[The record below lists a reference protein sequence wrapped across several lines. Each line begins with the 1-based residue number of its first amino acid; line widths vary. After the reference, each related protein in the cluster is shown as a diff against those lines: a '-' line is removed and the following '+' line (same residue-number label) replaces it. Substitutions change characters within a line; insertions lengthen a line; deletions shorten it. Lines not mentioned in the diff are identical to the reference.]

1 MSDTQVHDLCATS
14 CETGKLVREDKKPLP
29 FRHGEMSQRREKTVT
44 TSVSKCGRRVRCSH
58 TRAEWS
64 SGKSADHANRQSL
77 DNRKQHQECFK
88 YHTFGKAEI
97 MPTRIIIADD
107 EAIQRMDLRDVLTK
121 QGYLVIGE
129 AGDGQ
134 SAVNLARELRPDLV
148 IMDIRM
154 PDMDG
159 ITAAETLTQEKIAP
173 VLLLT
178 AFGDQQL
185 VERAKEAGV
194 VNYVVKP
201 LRESEVTPAIEVTLA
216 RYSEFRALEEE
227 TRTLTEKLE
236 TRKVVERAK
245 GLLMEKQGLTEQ
257 EAFRKIQKASMNNR
271 KSMREVAEAILL
283 TNEM

>member
-1 MSDTQVHDLCATS
+1 
-14 CETGKLVREDKKPLP
+14 
-29 FRHGEMSQRREKTVT
+29 
-44 TSVSKCGRRVRCSH
+44 
-58 TRAEWS
+58 
-64 SGKSADHANRQSL
+64 
-77 DNRKQHQECFK
+77 
-88 YHTFGKAEI
+88 

-154 PDMDG
+154 PDVDG
-159 ITAAETLTQEKIAP
+159 ISAAGTLTQEKIAP

-178 AFGDQQL
+178 AFGDMEL
-185 VERAKEAGV
+185 VERAKDAGV
-194 VNYVVKP
+194 VNYIVKP
-201 LRESEVTPAIEVTLA
+201 LRESAVVPAIEVTLA
-216 RYSEFRALEEE
+216 RYNEFRAIEDENH
-227 TRTLTEKLE
+227 TLAEKLE
-236 TRKVVERAK
+236 TRKIVERAK
-245 GLLMEKQGLTEQ
+245 GLLMEKQGLSEQ